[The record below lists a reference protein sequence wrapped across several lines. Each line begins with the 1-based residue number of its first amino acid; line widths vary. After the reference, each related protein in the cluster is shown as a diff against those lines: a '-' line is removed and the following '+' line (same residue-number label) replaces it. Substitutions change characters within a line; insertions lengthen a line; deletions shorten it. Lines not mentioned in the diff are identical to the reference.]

1 LRCNFYNSEGCE
13 SDGLE
18 RVTGSGGKDSIFQ
31 FQLERGCDG
40 IKHCR
45 KMKQMQR
52 ARLDSM
58 KRKRDTTWRRADMS
72 VGGEATPK
80 RRKGGDNVS
89 YADTI
94 FTVPK
99 NKENTRGRLI

>member
-1 LRCNFYNSEGCE
+1 
-13 SDGLE
+13 
-18 RVTGSGGKDSIFQ
+18 
-31 FQLERGCDG
+31 
-40 IKHCR
+40 
-45 KMKQMQR
+45 MKQMQR

-72 VGGEATPK
+72 VGEEATPK

-99 NKENTRGRLI
+99 K